1 MIPQTG
7 DIWKYRNPRV
17 DYSDEIVL
25 LHELLRDGI
34 GHFSGKPELI
44 FLGYDMQNN
53 SYDEFLFNENNMP
66 FWERLA

>member
-1 MIPQTG
+1 MIPQAG

-44 FLGYDMQNN
+44 FLGYDLLND
-53 SYDEFLFNENNMP
+53 SYDEFLFTAGNMEH
-66 FWERLA
+66 WTRLA